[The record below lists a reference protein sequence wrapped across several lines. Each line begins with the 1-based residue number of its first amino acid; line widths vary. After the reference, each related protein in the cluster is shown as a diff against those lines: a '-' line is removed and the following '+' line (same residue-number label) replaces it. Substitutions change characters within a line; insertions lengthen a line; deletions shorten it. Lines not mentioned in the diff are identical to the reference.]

1 MVEKQRGDF
10 MLTELLLIRN
20 IKNSI
25 LNKSLD
31 KEQIYKEIKY
41 KIKGKETNPYKLEKF
56 YKYALYKKYENNTV
70 IESKIGDSFAL
81 KPEDI
86 EGYRKL
92 LSEEEYVVRIIK
104 EKYNKNT
111 SISDWK
117 MNLHLL
123 KGNYADLTK
132 DDNIDIEAVNS
143 YITGYAFIENVKSNF
158 KKRDKRETSSFS
170 TYSPEKAVE
179 YAITYAFNYNT
190 EKYPSYAGK
199 GGDCAN
205 FVSQALHAGG
215 KPMVGTNA
223 ANFNNWFCRSNN
235 SWDVSKISSTWR
247 GADAFSHYWRLK
259 AVSYKDFDNSYFRD
273 DTEFKKVLAYAYRGD
288 PVSILNSN
296 GRPFHT
302 MIIIDYGKEDLICAA
317 HSRDTISASL
327 RYYGTFSGG
336 VRIYKM
342 G

>member
-1 MVEKQRGDF
+1 
-10 MLTELLLIRN
+10 MLTEFFFIKN

-25 LNKSLD
+25 LNKTLD
-31 KEQIYKEIKY
+31 KVQVYKEIASKF
-41 KIKGKETNPYKLEKF
+41 KGKEINPYKLEKL
-56 YKYALYKKYENNTV
+56 YKHILYKKYENNTV
-70 IESKIGDSFAL
+70 IESQIDGSFAL

-86 EGYRKL
+86 EGYKKL
-92 LSEEEYVVRIIK
+92 LNEEEYIIRIIK

-111 SISDWK
+111 SISDWE

-123 KGNYADLTK
+123 KGYYSDLTR
-132 DDNIDIEAVNS
+132 DNNINIEAVNS
-143 YITGYAFIENVKSNF
+143 YINGYSLIESVKNNS
-158 KKRDKRETSSFS
+158 KKSSRREISIFS

-223 ANFNNWFCRSNN
+223 ANFNSWFCRSNN
-235 SWDVSKISSTWR
+235 LWDVNKISSTWR
-247 GADAFSHYWRLK
+247 GADAFSHYWMSK
-259 AVSYKDFDNSYFRD
+259 AVSYKDFDSTYFRD
-273 DTEFKKVLAYAYRGD
+273 NTEFKKVLAYAHRGD

-302 MIIIDYGKEDLICAA
+302 LIVIDYGKEDLICAA

-327 RYYGTFSGG
+327 RYYGLFSGG